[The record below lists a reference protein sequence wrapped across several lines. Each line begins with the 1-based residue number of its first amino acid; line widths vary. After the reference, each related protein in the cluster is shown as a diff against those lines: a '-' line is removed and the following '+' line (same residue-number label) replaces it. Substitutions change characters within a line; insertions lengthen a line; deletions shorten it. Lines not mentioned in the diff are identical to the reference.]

1 MIQEQFPSEVD
12 YQTEHTRL
20 ENQGNAL
27 SCTTFGLTSALEAML
42 HRLGKYVQLSPRFLW
57 YNMRGLNPSV
67 ASAASVLETFGTCLD
82 EYCPYRT
89 EPEYPFNVIDIYAPP
104 IAQAWEDA
112 KTRLPKG
119 IKPVLIT
126 TGKHGVMRAL
136 SQGSAITAI
145 KIGGPTEHCIA
156 IIGYNQFGVK
166 VHDSGNNI
174 YWQPWSDLASGGT
187 ITQLYR
193 WSGLPLVPHPD
204 YIEGDTPTLVD
215 GVLSLPKVMVY
226 VGFPEPSLYFQNVR
240 LQIVTPG
247 TLTSGNEDVQD
258 IVFWHSRKL
267 TLYVPKLIVD
277 STILHN
283 VKIVGPTA
291 TLIEGEQCQS

>member
-1 MIQEQFPSEVD
+1 MIQEQFPAEVD

-27 SCTTFGLTSALEAML
+27 SCTAFGLTSALEAML
-42 HRLGKYVQLSPRFLW
+42 HRLGRFDQLSARFIW
-57 YNMRGLNPSV
+57 YNMRGVNPSV
-67 ASAASVLETFGTCLD
+67 GQAALALEIHGTCHD
-82 EYCPYRT
+82 QYCPYLT
-89 EPEYPFNVIDIYAPP
+89 EPDYPFNVIDVYTPP
-104 IAQAWEDA
+104 TADAWHDA
-112 KTRLPKG
+112 ETRLPKG

-145 KIGGPTEHCIA
+145 KVGGPTEHCIA
-156 IIGYNQFGVK
+156 IIGYNAFGVK

-174 YWQPWSDLASGGT
+174 YFQPWSDLASGGT

-193 WSGLPLVPHPD
+193 WTGLPLVPHPD
-204 YIEGDTPTLVD
+204 YIEGDTPTLIG

-240 LQIVTPG
+240 LQMVTPG

-291 TLIEGEQCQS
+291 TLIEAEEA

>member
-1 MIQEQFPSEVD
+1 MIQEQFPESVD
-12 YQTEHTRL
+12 FQTEHTRM

-27 SCTTFGLTSALEAML
+27 TCTTFGLTSPLEAML
-42 HRLGKYVQLSPRFLW
+42 HRLGKYVQLSPRFIW
-57 YNMRGLNPSV
+57 YNMRGVTPSV
-67 ASAASVLETFGTCLD
+67 ASAAQALETHGTCLD
-82 EYCPYRT
+82 EYCPYVT
-89 EPEYPFNVIDIYAPP
+89 EPDFPFNPVGLYDPP
-104 IAQAWEDA
+104 TSDAWHDA

-119 IKPVLIT
+119 VKPVLIT

-145 KIGGPTEHCIA
+145 KVGGPTEHCVA
-156 IIGYNQFGVK
+156 IIGYSGWGVK

-174 YWQPWSDLASGGT
+174 YWLPWADLESGGT

-193 WSGLPLVPHPD
+193 WTGLPLVPHPD
-204 YIEGDTPTLVD
+204 YIKGDTPTLIG

-240 LQIVTPG
+240 LRMVSQG
-247 TLTSGNEDVQD
+247 WLSSGNDDVQD

-267 TLYVPKLIVD
+267 TLYVPELIVD
-277 STILHN
+277 STILTN

-291 TLIEGEQCQS
+291 TVIELEAA

>member
-1 MIQEQFPSEVD
+1 MIQEQFPEVVD

-27 SCTTFGLTSALEAML
+27 SCTWFGGTSALEPML
-42 HRLGKYVQLSPRFLW
+42 HRLGKFWQLSARFIG
-57 YNMRGLNPSV
+57 YNMRGQNPSV
-67 ASAASVLETFGTCLD
+67 ASMAQALEAHGTCLD
-82 EYCPYRT
+82 EYCPYVT
-89 EPEYPFNVIDIYAPP
+89 EPDFPFNVVGIYDAPSS
-104 IAQAWEDA
+104 QAWEDA

-136 SQGSAITAI
+136 SQGSSITAI
-145 KIGGPTEHCIA
+145 KVGGPTEHCIA

-174 YWQPWSDLASGGT
+174 YFQPWSDLESGGT

-193 WSGLPLVPHPD
+193 WTGLPLVPHPD
-204 YIEGDTPTLVD
+204 YIEGDTPTLMN
-215 GVLSLPKVMVY
+215 GVLSIPKVMVY
-226 VGFPEPSLYFQNVR
+226 VGFPEPSLHFKNVK
-240 LQIVTPG
+240 LQMVKQGWIS
-247 TLTSGNEDVQD
+247 SGHEDVQD
-258 IVFWHSRKL
+258 IVFWHSKQL

-291 TLIEGEQCQS
+291 TLIEGEECQS